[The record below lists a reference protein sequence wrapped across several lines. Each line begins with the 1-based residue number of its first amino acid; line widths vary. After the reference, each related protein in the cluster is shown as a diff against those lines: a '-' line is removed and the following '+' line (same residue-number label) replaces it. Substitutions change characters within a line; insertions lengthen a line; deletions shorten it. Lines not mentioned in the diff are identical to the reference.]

1 MTQFLVVNIAKKDIA
16 LCVIFSC
23 DFLKIV
29 VDILEYQAYNYIKDK
44 GNNKFPISQINQLFL
59 RPQARKGSTMT
70 KNAMNK
76 VIEGATS
83 KSKAMVEL
91 YNAGCEIKE
100 IAEAMQ
106 VRYNF
111 VYNVVSNYC
120 RMNEVE
126 LRTNKE
132 NGNSKKAMI
141 AKLFKEGKSNTEIAK
156 ELKTNYNY
164 VYKITKELIAQA

>member
-1 MTQFLVVNIAKKDIA
+1 
-16 LCVIFSC
+16 
-23 DFLKIV
+23 
-29 VDILEYQAYNYIKDK
+29 
-44 GNNKFPISQINQLFL
+44 
-59 RPQARKGSTMT
+59 MT
-70 KNAMNK
+70 KKA
-76 VIEGATS
+76 IEKIINEATS

-132 NGNSKKAMI
+132 NGDSKKAMI
-141 AKLFKEGKSNTEIAK
+141 TKLFNEGKSNTEIAS

-164 VYKITKELIAQA
+164 VYKITKGLLAAK

>member
-1 MTQFLVVNIAKKDIA
+1 MKQNEIQTII
-16 LCVIFSC
+16 
-23 DFLKIV
+23 
-29 VDILEYQAYNYIKDK
+29 
-44 GNNKFPISQINQLFL
+44 NN
-59 RPQARKGSTMT
+59 
-70 KNAMNK
+70 
-76 VIEGATS
+76 ATS

-141 AKLFKEGKSNTEIAK
+141 AKLFEEGKSNTEIAK

-164 VYKITKELIAQA
+164 VYKITKELMAAQ